1 MLWVFRPMALRSLSA
16 LMKPKAPSK
25 ASFSTAHPAFLRW
38 QQACASA
45 RYADCLSLAEAI
57 AGQWGED
64 GLALQLLGVS
74 HMLMGRF
81 LDAVPVLERASA
93 LRKSDPVVWDNYGAA
108 LQNTGQW
115 GLAARAFRRSLQL
128 DPRAAGVWCNAA
140 TNAVQDGQPEE
151 GLRLA
156 ARALSLDPR
165 QPLAHVALGSAHH
178 SVGHTEEA
186 EAAYRAALAIDPAC
200 VPALT
205 NLGRVLQER
214 GDNRAA
220 CAVLEKAVALSPGS
234 VEGNANLALALSMMG
249 ELEHSAAAYQRVLDS
264 RPDAFFAWSGLL
276 YCHAH
281 DEAQSSEVLFSAH
294 RAFGE
299 ALEARSV
306 AAPHHENVRDPGRRL
321 RIGFVSADLCD
332 HPVARLIE
340 PVWRT
345 LDRDAFAIHAYFNR
359 RGGDAV
365 SAQLRGYC
373 DVWREVAGMSDD
385 ALCACVRADAVDVL
399 VDLSGHTAGNRLPV
413 FAARP
418 APVQVA
424 WIGYPG
430 TTGLRAVD
438 YRLVDP
444 VAAPPGRLDAGFTE
458 HLAYLPAMSVLERP
472 NVLPPVASAP
482 LLARGYVTFGSFNR
496 LNKIGDG
503 CLHLWARLLDG
514 VPGARL
520 LVGGVFG
527 GDAERF
533 EARLVA
539 CGLDPARV
547 ELLPR
552 VPLAAYLEQH
562 AGVDMLLDTFPFS
575 SGTTANYGLWMGVPT
590 VTLAGN
596 SLQQRQ
602 CASRM
607 HRAGLADFVAETEAD
622 YLRVALRWAGD
633 GAALAVLRPVIRAR
647 MEADMAVLPMEMSA
661 ALGVRLRQMWTRW
674 CAGEPP
680 AVLN

>member
-1 MLWVFRPMALRSLSA
+1 
-16 LMKPKAPSK
+16 MKPTVP
-25 ASFSTAHPAFLRW
+25 FSTAHPAFLRW

-45 RYADCLSLAEAI
+45 RHADCLLLAEEI
-57 AGQWGED
+57 AGQWGND

-74 HMLMGRF
+74 QMLMGHF
-81 LDAVPVLERASA
+81 LKAVPILERACA
-93 LRKSDPVVWDNYGAA
+93 LRKNDPLVWDNYGAA
-108 LQNTGQW
+108 LQHAGQR
-115 GLAARAFRRSLQL
+115 GGAARAFRRSLQL

-165 QPLAHVALGSAHH
+165 LPLAHVALGTAHDAA
-178 SVGHTEEA
+178 GHPADA
-186 EAAYRAALAIDPAC
+186 EVAYRAALAIDPAC

-220 CAVLEKAVALSPGS
+220 CTVLEKAVALSPGS
-234 VEGNANLALALSMMG
+234 VEGNANLALVCSMMG
-249 ELEHSAAAYQRVLDS
+249 ELGRSAEAYQRVLDS
-264 RPDAFFAWSGLL
+264 KPDAFFAWSGLL

-281 DEAQSSEVLFSAH
+281 DEAQSPEALFAAH

-299 ALEARSV
+299 ALEASSLV
-306 AAPHHENVRDPGRRL
+306 AAGHENVRDPERRL
-321 RIGFVSADLCD
+321 RIGFVSADLCE

-340 PVWRT
+340 PIWRT
-345 LDRDAFAIHAYFNR
+345 LDRGAFAIHAYFNR
-359 RGGDAV
+359 RGADEV
-365 SAQLRGYC
+365 SVRLRGYC
-373 DVWREVAGMSDD
+373 DVWREVAGMSDA
-385 ALCACVRADAVDVL
+385 ALSACIRSDAVDIL

-413 FAARP
+413 FAMKP

-444 VAAPPGRLDAGFTE
+444 VVAPPGRLDAGFTE

-472 NVLPPVASAP
+472 DDLPPVAPAP
-482 LLARGYVTFGSFNR
+482 FLARGAITFGSFNR
-496 LNKIGDG
+496 MNKIGDG
-503 CLHLWARLLDG
+503 CLRMWARLLDE

-520 LVGGVFG
+520 LVGGVSD
-527 GDAERF
+527 GDGERI
-533 EARLVA
+533 EARCVA

-547 ELLPR
+547 ELRPR

-562 AGVDMLLDTFPFS
+562 AEVDILLDTFPFS

-590 VTLAGN
+590 ITLAGN

-602 CASRM
+602 CASRL
-607 HRAGLADFVAETEAD
+607 HRAGLADFVAETEAE
-622 YLRVALRWAGD
+622 YLRIAVRRAGD
-633 GAALAVLRPVIRAR
+633 AAALAALRPTIRAR
-647 MEADMAVLPMEMSA
+647 MQADMDVLPVEMSA
-661 ALGVRLRQMWTRW
+661 ALGTRLRQMWERW

-680 AVLN
+680 SVLR